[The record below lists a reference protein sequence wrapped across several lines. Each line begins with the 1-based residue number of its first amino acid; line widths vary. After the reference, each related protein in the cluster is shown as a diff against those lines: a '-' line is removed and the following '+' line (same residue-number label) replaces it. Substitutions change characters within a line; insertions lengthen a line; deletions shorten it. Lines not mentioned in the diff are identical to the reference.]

1 MRYDPQVAP
10 DPAVWRATDEHARLR
25 AIEDYHHRAAL
36 KMPNVR
42 MHAVIHNVV
51 ENQLAEGL
59 PEVLA
64 TFERLAL
71 AGLSRHDALHA
82 VGSVVAGQI
91 HAMLARQEPFDE
103 GDYTRRLQALEVV
116 PGFEEGGAVGEA
128 GDGVAPPGAAARSF
142 RSRAAPVRPR
152 SPARRSRRRRT
163 GRAAGG
169 SRSEEEGRRGAYR
182 GGPWARALYQ
192 CPCPW

>member
-103 GDYTRRLQALEVV
+103 GDYTRRLQALDPAAWRGSAEL
-116 PGFEEGGAVGEA
+116 PQPRRARPTPQPSSTL
-128 GDGVAPPGAAARSF
+128 APP
-142 RSRAAPVRPR
+142 PHRP
-152 SPARRSRRRRT
+152 RRRR
-163 GRAAGG
+163 
-169 SRSEEEGRRGAYR
+169 
-182 GGPWARALYQ
+182 
-192 CPCPW
+192 

>member
-10 DPAVWRATDEHARLR
+10 DPAVWRATDEPARLR

-91 HAMLARQEPFDE
+91 HAMLSQQVPFDE
-103 GDYTRRLQALEVV
+103 GDYARRLQALDPAAWRGSAEQPQPRRARTASS
-116 PGFEEGGAVGEA
+116 PGSQL
-128 GDGVAPPGAAARSF
+128 APP
-142 RSRAAPVRPR
+142 PHRP
-152 SPARRSRRRRT
+152 RRRR
-163 GRAAGG
+163 
-169 SRSEEEGRRGAYR
+169 
-182 GGPWARALYQ
+182 
-192 CPCPW
+192 

>member
-10 DPAVWRATDEHARLR
+10 DPAAWRLAEERARLR

-59 PEVLA
+59 SETVA
-64 TFERLAL
+64 TLERLVQ

-82 VGSVVAGQI
+82 IGSVVAGQI
-91 HAMLARQEPFDE
+91 HAMLAGQAQALDE
-103 GDYTRRLQALEVV
+103 GDYTRQLLALD
-116 PGFEEGGAVGEA
+116 P
-128 GDGVAPPGAAARSF
+128 AAWRGSAEHPQP
-142 RSRAAPVRPR
+142 RA
-152 SPARRSRRRRT
+152 PARPTPEPAQTQLPFRPPRRQR
-163 GRAAGG
+163 
-169 SRSEEEGRRGAYR
+169 
-182 GGPWARALYQ
+182 
-192 CPCPW
+192 